1 MNIIKHKAWFLGFSL
16 ILIVA
21 SIAAIALFGF
31 KTGIDFR
38 GGSLWQVR
46 QVSGQVVMNEP
57 ALEDFLNA
65 TLVDKNFVLLP
76 SEGGSYL
83 IRMPAISEETHQLY
97 LQQLRNRFSDVKE
110 EQFQSIGA
118 TIGQE
123 LRSKALQAIIYVVLG
138 ISLYVTYAFRK
149 VSYPVKS
156 WKYGLITLITLL
168 HDVLIPAGFFAFLG
182 WKFGIEID
190 TNFIVALLVV
200 VGFSVHDTIVVFDR
214 IRENVLN
221 HGGNTPFAE
230 IVNKSVN
237 QTIAR
242 SINTSLTVAI
252 VLVAMYFFGPVT
264 LHYFVLTL
272 LIGIAM
278 GTYSSIFV
286 ASPLLTLSRKLSKV

>member
-1 MNIIKHKAWFLGFSL
+1 MNIIKYKAWFLGFSA
-16 ILIVA
+16 ILIFASVA
-21 SIAAIALFGF
+21 VLALFGL
-31 KTGIDFR
+31 KTGIDFK

-46 QVSGQVVMNEP
+46 QVSGDVVMDEA
-57 ALEDFLNA
+57 ALKDALNTFLD
-65 TLVDKNFVLLP
+65 DKNFILFPV
-76 SEGGSYL
+76 EGGSHL
-83 IRMPAISEETHQLY
+83 IRMAAVSEETHQRY
-97 LQQLRNRFSDVKE
+97 LQQLRDRFGSVDE

-118 TIGQE
+118 TVGQE
-123 LRSKALQAIIYVVLG
+123 LRTKSYWAIFYVLVG

-156 WKYGLITLITLL
+156 WKYGFITLITLL
-168 HDVLIPAGFFAFLG
+168 HDVIIPAGFFAILG

-200 VGFSVHDTIVVFDR
+200 MGFSVHDTIVVFDR

-221 HGGNTPFAE
+221 HGGNTPFAD

-237 QTIAR
+237 QTFAR
-242 SINTSLTVAI
+242 SINTSLTVLI
-252 VLVAMYFFGPVT
+252 VLLIMYFFGPGT
-264 LHYFVLTL
+264 LQYFVLTL

-286 ASPLLTLSRKLSKV
+286 ASPLLTLSHKLSKV